1 VAVVHE
7 QDAAFRD
14 ERVLWTGRPT
24 RYPVFDRVGVLLT
37 VVGGYCLV
45 GAAFSIVA
53 GIRSSNSLVIILA
66 ALIALCV
73 LIVVIGRILL
83 RRTTLRSTSYRLT
96 ESQLVSS
103 TQRGH
108 EVANLRDLAPP
119 TIHERDGS
127 NTGTIRFEGSTIVLL
142 EIDNVRLVHQLIKTA
157 RADLT

>member
-1 VAVVHE
+1 VVQE

-37 VVGGYCLV
+37 VVGGYCLA

-53 GIRSSNSLVIILA
+53 GARSRNSVVIILGA
-66 ALIALCV
+66 VIALSV

-83 RRTTLRSTSYRLT
+83 RRVTLRATSYRLT

-103 TQRGH
+103 TQRGR
-108 EVANLRDLAPP
+108 EVVNLRDLPPP
-119 TIHERDGS
+119 TMHERDGT
-127 NTGTIRFEGSTIVLL
+127 NTGTIRFEGSTLVLL
-142 EIDNVRLVHQLIKTA
+142 EIDNVRQVHQLITTA